1 MCHTLAG
8 LPLSRRILRSFY
20 ESAPDE
26 TRWTVLTEAL
36 REIDK
41 GRAVTDL
48 GLEQLERQAKENLGE
63 DKPKVD
69 THQLPQTHDHDGRVA

>member
-26 TRWTVLTEAL
+26 TRWTVLIEAL

-41 GRAVTDL
+41 REGGDRPGAGGTGTAGKGKLGR
-48 GLEQLERQAKENLGE
+48 RQA
-63 DKPKVD
+63 
-69 THQLPQTHDHDGRVA
+69 